1 MPRRPRTRADC
12 VDGLRPCPFVGCR
25 YNLGADVS
33 EAGTIFVPG
42 LGAKPIVRSYDRW
55 PDGVYGDLAADRIAE
70 HEGDTCA
77 LDVADRGGHVL
88 DDVGDLLG
96 VTRERARQIESAA
109 KEKLRAAVAAGEFSD
124 D

>member
-1 MPRRPRTRADC
+1 M
-12 VDGLRPCPFVGCR
+12 
-25 YNLGADVS
+25 S

-55 PDGVYGDLAADRIAE
+55 PDDVYGDIAADQIAE
-70 HEGDTCA
+70 NEGDTCA
-77 LDVADRGGHVL
+77 LDVADRGAIVL
-88 DDVGDLLG
+88 DDVGALLG

-109 KEKLRAAVAAGEFSD
+109 KEKIRAAVEMGGFTD